1 MRTRALSQNEQ
12 PKPQQSQHSISL
24 PRSYVP
30 PKKIKSIKQIMK
42 ESYGQSGPS
51 STSSSAN
58 ASKSSQNSLNIQK
71 NNYLYSDLSNQSLN
85 MSIKRN
91 EGMNMNQN
99 FSFKQ
104 HFGLNCSS
112 DDNAFSY
119 GDKECLQFQLKNRS
133 LSSSSQNEISK
144 KGNQQENYQL
154 DQEEMY
160 YQQKLIPDNINIAY
174 NLQNYNQGKQQNQS
188 QTYRVEDILDGDK
201 ENVFINSNIQSQQYQ
216 QGNDYFQ
223 KNNQQKIANLQSS
236 HCSSTNS
243 STSNNTNRLQNTQ
256 NKQKIQYI
264 AQMNNFIHYNDSDDQ
279 ENQNCLGY
287 PIKKNHLIIEAQKQ
301 KELQN
306 SQQTKQGS
314 KTNSYSKKGN
324 TYKQINQINNTNK
337 IEKKKQNQ
345 QSQNVSQ
352 STSTE
357 RVSQRI
363 LNQSQ
368 QNDYNSLQKI
378 SKYLNR
384 SLTELNSNRA
394 DNSYLLNKN
403 ILHQS
408 LNQNQIEDYLKQD
421 CQNECNA
428 LKYSSAPLEANQENF
443 YDTQKQFSDNYS
455 IHDKEILIKMREMIH
470 QLQSRD
476 ASQRLEISKLRKQNQ
491 ELKDQINQKN
501 QQLVENEYQ
510 MNKDSNYIS
519 QLDTQLNNFQ
529 MKFNQLQKQLQDEQ
543 FKFQNILEDRNQVI
557 NNLEEEN
564 MQLKT
569 GLQQLIQSHHE
580 QIQKIEMHQQLDH
593 FDNTNIEKQN
603 DIEKQSGLSNNINS
617 DSNRSQKSYGQ
628 SMIHS
633 DEETDLIK
641 SYLSDG
647 TSIKPKERTLLLQTQ
662 NINFLNTNGN
672 TLETTCNYFPNE
684 EDIIREQ
691 SEEEEQSERSLYAT
705 NQRSPQNLQINKS
718 SLQQSKEK
726 EKEQSQ
732 RSATHNEQNLAKN
745 VNVNLQSL
753 IQMSKQNISQQSN
766 ASIQTSNTSNQ
777 QHSKINSHNSS
788 HTNTIQNSL
797 NTSLSLKDQFN
808 KKNSFLSNLNT
819 SIQQQNSRL
828 LSIQSPSGQLMPLDS
843 SILYKQ
849 NQNYVDKIAT
859 AAGLTPSQIFCDSN
873 KVVTS
878 TTQMNVSFSSPSSSV
893 SSVNT
898 NQFRKYPALINQS
911 QFNQQSNQGI
921 LTENKNQ
928 MNLQN
933 NQENNFQINNIKQ
946 EQTNKS
952 FNQNNNQKNQQ
963 HINFQNY
970 FSQNQ
975 DKIIQSNMNNMYP
988 PNNNFDPNQLLR
1000 KQNIFV
1006 HSSQIQNKSNVFHPE
1021 NKENIIYN
1029 QNNIQI
1035 NSQQQPN
1042 KMQQQQTNQSNL
1054 TEQDQH
1060 MTNNDQQTTK
1070 NYHSSS
1076 SNNKDAIDIDPYQFI
1091 TEEMTNNISS
1101 DCRYNDFSNC
1111 DKSIQNEVSLSYKNT
1126 TDQDELSQELSKNS
1140 NDIYNVQGEL
1150 TEEQTQEILKLLKQK
1165 LEREYQF
1172 DDDILDQIKN
1182 Q

>member
-1 MRTRALSQNEQ
+1 
-12 PKPQQSQHSISL
+12 
-24 PRSYVP
+24 
-30 PKKIKSIKQIMK
+30 
-42 ESYGQSGPS
+42 
-51 STSSSAN
+51 
-58 ASKSSQNSLNIQK
+58 
-71 NNYLYSDLSNQSLN
+71 
-85 MSIKRN
+85 
-91 EGMNMNQN
+91 MNQN

-104 HFGLNCSS
+104 HFGLNSS
-112 DDNAFSY
+112 NDENSSSLW
-119 GDKECLQFQLKNRS
+119 DKESLQFQLKNRS
-133 LSSSSQNEISK
+133 FSSSSQNEMMK
-144 KGNQQENYQL
+144 KGNLLENYNL
-154 DQEEMY
+154 GQEEI
-160 YQQKLIPDNINIAY
+160 YQQKFIPDNINIAY
-174 NLQNYNQGKQQNQS
+174 NLQNFNQNKQSNQS

-201 ENVFINSNIQSQQYQ
+201 ENVFINSNIQK
-216 QGNDYFQ
+216 GNDCFQ
-223 KNNQQKIANLQSS
+223 KNSQQKVANAQSS
-236 HCSSTNS
+236 HSSSTNS
-243 STSNNTNRLQNTQ
+243 STSSNTNRIQ
-256 NKQKIQYI
+256 NKQKTKYI
-264 AQMNNFIHYNDSDDQ
+264 AQMNNFIHYNDSEDQ
-279 ENQNCLGY
+279 DNQNCLGY

-301 KELQN
+301 KEMQN
-306 SQQTKQGS
+306 VQESKQSQKC
-314 KTNSYSKKGN
+314 NSYSKKGN
-324 TYKQINQINNTNK
+324 TYKQINQTNNNNK
-337 IEKKKQNQ
+337 IEKRKQNQ
-345 QSQNVSQ
+345 LSQNASQ
-352 STSTE
+352 PTE

-363 LNQSQ
+363 LNQYQ

-384 SLTELNSNRA
+384 SLTELNSSRA
-394 DNSYLLNKN
+394 DNSYVTNKN

-408 LNQNQIEDYLKQD
+408 LNQYQIGDYLKQD
-421 CQNECNA
+421 CQNEYNT
-428 LKYSSAPLEANQENF
+428 LKYSSAPLQANQENF
-443 YDTQKQFSDNYS
+443 YDSQKQLNESYG

-476 ASQRLEISKLRKQNQ
+476 ASQRLEISKLRKHSQ

-501 QQLVENEYQ
+501 QKLVENEYK
-510 MNKDSNYIS
+510 MNKDGDYIS
-519 QLDTQLNNFQ
+519 QLDTQLNNVQ
-529 MKFNQLQKQLQDEQ
+529 MKFSQLQKQLQDEQ
-543 FKFQNILEDRNQVI
+543 IKFSSILEERNQI
-557 NNLEEEN
+557 IINLEEEN

-569 GLQQLIQSHHE
+569 GLQQLIQNHQE
-580 QIQKIEMHQQLDH
+580 QIQKIEMHQKLDNYE
-593 FDNTNIEKQN
+593 NTNVDQQN
-603 DIEKQSGLSNNINS
+603 DIDKQSGLSNNMNS

-691 SEEEEQSERSLYAT
+691 SEEEEQSERSQYAT
-705 NQRSPQNLQINKS
+705 NQRSPQNLQMNKS
-718 SLQQSKEK
+718 SVKCKEK
-726 EKEQSQ
+726 ELSQ
-732 RSATHNEQNLAKN
+732 RSSANNEQNLAKN

-788 HTNTIQNSL
+788 HTNTLQNSL
-797 NTSLSLKDQFN
+797 NTSISLKDQFN

-819 SIQQQNSRL
+819 STQQQNSRL
-828 LSIQSPSGQLMPLDS
+828 LSIQSPSSQLMPLDS

-873 KVVTS
+873 KVITS
-878 TTQMNVSFSSPSSSV
+878 TIQMNVSFSSPASSV
-893 SSVNT
+893 SSVNA
-898 NQFRKYPALINQS
+898 NQFRNYPALINQS
-911 QFNQQSNQGI
+911 QVNQQKNQGI
-921 LTENKNQ
+921 LSENRNYQNQ
-928 MNLQN
+928 MNIQN
-933 NQENNFQINNIKQ
+933 KQENNFQISSKQ
-946 EQTNKS
+946 DQTNIS
-952 FNQNNNQKNQQ
+952 INNQKNQQ
-963 HINFQNY
+963 HINFQDY

-975 DKIIQSNMNNMYP
+975 DKIVSNNMNP

-1006 HSSQIQNKSNVFHPE
+1006 HNSQIQNKNNVFHTGD
-1021 NKENIIYN
+1021 KENIMYQQN
-1029 QNNIQI
+1029 QNSIQI
-1035 NSQQQPN
+1035 ILEKQPN
-1042 KMQQQQTNQSNL
+1042 KMQQSQQMNQNNL
-1054 TEQDQH
+1054 TESDQH
-1060 MTNNDQQTTK
+1060 MTNNDQQTIK

-1076 SNNKDAIDIDPYQFI
+1076 SNNKDGIDIDPYQFI

-1101 DCRYNDFSNC
+1101 DFRCNDFSNC
-1111 DKSIQNEVSLSYKNT
+1111 DKSFQNEVSLSYKNT

-1140 NDIYNVQGEL
+1140 NGIYNVQGEL

-1172 DDDILDQIKN
+1172 DDDILDQIKH

>member
-1 MRTRALSQNEQ
+1 MRMRALSQVEQ
-12 PKPQQSQHSISL
+12 PKTQQNQHSISL

-42 ESYGQSGPS
+42 ENYGQNGPS

-58 ASKSSQNSLNIQK
+58 VSKSSQNSLNIQK
-71 NNYLYSDLSNQSLN
+71 NNQLFSDLSNQSLN
-85 MSIKRN
+85 TSIKRN
-91 EGMNMNQN
+91 EGINMNQN

-104 HFGLNCSS
+104 HFGLNSSS
-112 DDNAFSY
+112 DDNSSSIW
-119 GDKECLQFQLKNRS
+119 DKESLQFQLKNRS
-133 LSSSSQNEISK
+133 FSSSSQNEMIK
-144 KGNQQENYQL
+144 KGNMLDNYHA
-154 DQEEMY
+154 DQEEM

-174 NLQNYNQGKQQNQS
+174 NLQNFHQSKQQNQS

-201 ENVFINSNIQSQQYQ
+201 ENVFISSNIQSQQNQ
-216 QGNDYFQ
+216 QGNEYFQ
-223 KNNQQKIANLQSS
+223 KNSQQKIANVQSS

-243 STSNNTNRLQNTQ
+243 SISNNTNRIQNNQ
-256 NKQKIQYI
+256 KNKYI
-264 AQMNNFIHYNDSDDQ
+264 AQMNNFIHYNDSEDQ
-279 ENQNCLGY
+279 ENQNYLGY

-301 KELQN
+301 KEQQNLQQ
-306 SQQTKQGS
+306 SKLGQKGS
-314 KTNSYSKKGN
+314 SYSKKGN
-324 TYKQINQINNTNK
+324 TYKQISQINNTNK
-337 IEKKKQNQ
+337 IERKKQNQ
-345 QSQNVSQ
+345 QSQNASQ
-352 STSTE
+352 STE

-384 SLTELNSNRA
+384 SLTELNSSRA
-394 DNSYLLNKN
+394 DNSYVLNKN

-421 CQNECNA
+421 RQNEYNT
-428 LKYSSAPLEANQENF
+428 LKYASEQNQEHY
-443 YDTQKQFSDNYS
+443 YDSQKQMNENYG

-476 ASQRLEISKLRKQNQ
+476 ASQRLEISKLRKHNQ

-501 QQLVENEYQ
+501 QQLLENEHK
-510 MNKDSNYIS
+510 MNKDGDYIS

-529 MKFNQLQKQLQDEQ
+529 IKYSQLHKQLQDEQ
-543 FKFQNILEDRNQVI
+543 IKFQNVLEDRNQVI

-569 GLQQLIQSHHE
+569 GLQQLIENHQE
-580 QIQKIEMHQQLDH
+580 QIQKIEMHQQLDN
-593 FDNTNIEKQN
+593 FDNTNTDQQN
-603 DIEKQSGLSNNINS
+603 DLDRQSGVSNNINS

-691 SEEEEQSERSLYAT
+691 SEEEEQTERSQQAI
-705 NQRSPQNLQINKS
+705 NQRSPQNLQISKS
-718 SLQQSKEK
+718 QQQSKEK
-726 EKEQSQ
+726 ELEQSQ
-732 RSATHNEQNLAKN
+732 RGANNEQNLAKS

-766 ASIQTSNTSNQ
+766 TSIQTSNTSNQ

-788 HTNTIQNSL
+788 HINTIQNSL
-797 NTSLSLKDQFN
+797 NTSISLKDQFN
-808 KKNSFLSNLNT
+808 KKNSFLSNLNIST
-819 SIQQQNSRL
+819 QQQNSRL
-828 LSIQSPSGQLMPLDS
+828 LSIQSPNGQLMPLDS

-873 KVVTS
+873 KVITS
-878 TTQMNVSFSSPSSSV
+878 ATQMNVSFSSPSSSV
-893 SSVNT
+893 SSVVNA

-911 QFNQQSNQGI
+911 QFNQQNIEGI
-921 LTENKNQ
+921 LSENRNYQNQ
-928 MNLQN
+928 MNIQN
-933 NQENNFQINNIKQ
+933 NQENNFQINNKQ
-946 EQTNKS
+946 
-952 FNQNNNQKNQQ
+952 NQINQATNNQKNHQQ

-975 DKIIQSNMNNMYP
+975 DKIVQNNIYP

-1006 HSSQIQNKSNVFHPE
+1006 HSSQIQNKSNVFHTGE
-1021 NKENIIYN
+1021 KENVMKQQN

-1035 NSQQQPN
+1035 SSDKQLN
-1042 KMQQQQTNQSNL
+1042 KMQHQYQSNQHNL

-1060 MTNNDQQTTK
+1060 VINNDQQTTK

-1076 SNNKDAIDIDPYQFI
+1076 SNNKDGIDIDPYQFI

-1126 TDQDELSQELSKNS
+1126 TEQDELSQELSKNS

-1172 DDDILDQIKN
+1172 DDDILDQIKH